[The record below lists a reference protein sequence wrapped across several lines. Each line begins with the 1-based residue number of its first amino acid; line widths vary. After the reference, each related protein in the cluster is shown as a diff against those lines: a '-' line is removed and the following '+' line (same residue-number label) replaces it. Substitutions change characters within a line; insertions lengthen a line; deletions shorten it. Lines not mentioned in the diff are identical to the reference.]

1 MYEKVLGE
9 VVTFDTDILFVDEA
23 DIVVG
28 DRDLVQAEQA
38 EEEGPKDEEEA
49 DSSFWLHKSHLI

>member
-38 EEEGPKDEEEA
+38 EEEGPKDEKET
-49 DSSFWLHKSHLI
+49 DSSF